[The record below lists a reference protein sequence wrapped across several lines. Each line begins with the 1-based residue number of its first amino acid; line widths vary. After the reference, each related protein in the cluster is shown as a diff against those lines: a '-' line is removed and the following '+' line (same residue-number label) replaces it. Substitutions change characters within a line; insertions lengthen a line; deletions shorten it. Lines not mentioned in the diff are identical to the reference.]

1 MLQTLTRTILLNM
14 NLKFCANLSFM
25 YQEANSLLE
34 RYSLAAKSGFSY
46 VECAFPYDDPL
57 ERLVRAKTDANV
69 QQILI
74 NTPRGDAHE
83 LGLAA
88 IPSMED
94 RFRSSID
101 LSVSYACA
109 LNCSKIHVM
118 AGIVHQ
124 PTEANHEIYEKNLK
138 YVVQI
143 FETKNITGL
152 IEPINKYSAPGYY
165 LNSYEQAINVLNKIN
180 SPNLK
185 LQLDIFHL
193 QQIKGDLTNSIKN
206 LLPYVGH
213 IQLAQVPKRNEPNT
227 PGEIDY
233 NYIFQ
238 LLEELNY
245 NGWIGLE
252 YNPKT
257 NTDKGLSWLKNL
269 KGTDKF

>member
-1 MLQTLTRTILLNM
+1 M

-25 YQEANSLLE
+25 YQEANCLLE
-34 RYSLAAKSGFSY
+34 RYSLAAKSGFTS
-46 VECAFPYDDPL
+46 VECAFPYSDSL
-57 ERLVRAKTDANV
+57 EKLVQAKTNANV

-74 NTPRGDAHE
+74 NAPRGETFE
-83 LGLAA
+83 LGFAA

-94 RFRSSID
+94 KFRSSID
-101 LSVSYACA
+101 SAISYAKA

-118 AGIVHQ
+118 AGIVAQ
-124 PTEANHEIYEKNLK
+124 PTEVNHQTYEKNLT
-138 YVVQI
+138 YAAQI
-143 FETKNITGL
+143 FENKGIIGL

-165 LNSYEQAINVLNKIN
+165 LNSYERAIDVLNKIN

-193 QQIKGDLTNSIKN
+193 QQIKGDLTNNIKS

-213 IQLAQVPKRNEPNT
+213 IQLAQVPARNEPNT

-233 NYIFQ
+233 SYIFQ

-245 NGWIGLE
+245 NEWIGLE
-252 YNPKT
+252 YNPKDE
-257 NTDKGLSWLKNL
+257 TDKGLSWLRNL
-269 KGTDKF
+269 KRTEKF

>member
-1 MLQTLTRTILLNM
+1 M

-25 YQEANSLLE
+25 YQEANCLLE
-34 RYSLAAKSGFSY
+34 RYGLAAKSGFTS
-46 VECAFPYDDPL
+46 VECAFPYSNPL
-57 ERLVRAKTDANV
+57 EKVVQAKTDANV

-74 NTPRGDAHE
+74 NAPRGEANE
-83 LGLAA
+83 LGFAA
-88 IPSMED
+88 IPNMED

-101 LSVSYACA
+101 LAISYAKA

-118 AGIVHQ
+118 AGIVVQ
-124 PTEANHEIYEKNLK
+124 PTEVNHQTYEKNLT
-138 YVVQI
+138 YAALI
-143 FETKNITGL
+143 FETKGIMGV

-165 LNSYEQAINVLNKIN
+165 LNSYEQAIEVLKKIN

-193 QQIKGDLTNSIKN
+193 QQIKGDLTNNIKS

-213 IQLAQVPKRNEPNT
+213 IQLAQVPTRNEPNT

-238 LLEELNY
+238 LLEELKY
-245 NGWIGLE
+245 DEWIGLE
-252 YNPKT
+252 YTPKDD
-257 NTDKGLSWLKNL
+257 TDKGLSWLRDL
-269 KGTDKF
+269 KRTVTF

>member
-1 MLQTLTRTILLNM
+1 M

-25 YQEANSLLE
+25 YQETNSLLE
-34 RYSLAAKSGFSY
+34 RYSLAAQSGFSS
-46 VECAFPYDDPL
+46 VECAFPYSDSLDK
-57 ERLVRAKTDANV
+57 LVQSKIDANV

-74 NTPRGDAHE
+74 NVPRGDTHE

-88 IPSMED
+88 IPNEEN

-101 LSVSYACA
+101 LAVTYAQA

-118 AGIVHQ
+118 AGIVTR
-124 PTEANHEIYEKNLK
+124 PTEANHETYVKNLA
-138 YVVQI
+138 YAAQI
-143 FETKNITGL
+143 FETKGIIGL
-152 IEPINKYSAPGYY
+152 IEPINKYSVPDYY
-165 LNSYEQAINVLNKIN
+165 LNSYEQAIDVLNKIN
-180 SPNLK
+180 SSNLK

-193 QQIKGDLTNSIKN
+193 QQIKGDLTRNITN
-206 LLPYVGH
+206 LFPYTGH

-233 NYIFQ
+233 KYILQ

-245 NGWIGLE
+245 SEWIGLE
-252 YNPKT
+252 YNPKDD
-257 NTDKGLSWLKNL
+257 TDKGLSWLRNL

>member
-1 MLQTLTRTILLNM
+1 M

-25 YQEANSLLE
+25 YQEANHLLE
-34 RYSLAAKSGFSY
+34 RYSLAAKSGFSS
-46 VECAFPYDDPL
+46 VECAFPYSDSL
-57 ERLVRAKTDANV
+57 EKVVQAKSNANV

-74 NTPRGDAHE
+74 NAPRGEAHE
-83 LGLAA
+83 LGFAA

-101 LSVSYACA
+101 LAVSYAHA

-118 AGIVHQ
+118 AGIVDQ
-124 PTEANHEIYEKNLK
+124 PTEANHETYEKNLK
-138 YVVQI
+138 YAAQL
-143 FETKNITGL
+143 FEAKGIIGL

-165 LNSYEQAINVLNKIN
+165 LNSYERAVGILNKIN

-193 QQIKGDLTNSIKN
+193 QQIKGDLTNNIKS
-206 LLPYVGH
+206 LLPLVGH
-213 IQLAQVPKRNEPNT
+213 IQVAQVPKRNEPNT

-245 NGWIGLE
+245 TEWIGLE
-252 YNPKT
+252 YNPK
-257 NTDKGLSWLKNL
+257 NDTDSGLTWLRNL
-269 KGTDKF
+269 KKSDKF

>member
-1 MLQTLTRTILLNM
+1 M

-25 YQEANSLLE
+25 YQETNNLLE
-34 RYSLAAKSGFSY
+34 RYSLAAKSGFSS
-46 VECAFPYDDPL
+46 VECAFPYSDPL
-57 ERLVRAKTDANV
+57 EKLVQAKNEANV

-74 NTPRGDAHE
+74 NSPRGEPHE

-88 IPSMED
+88 IPNMED
-94 RFRSSID
+94 RFHSTID
-101 LSVSYACA
+101 LAVSYAHA

-118 AGIVHQ
+118 AGNVAL
-124 PTEANHEIYEKNLK
+124 PTEVNLETYKKNLT
-138 YVVQI
+138 YAAEI
-143 FETKNITGL
+143 FKTKGIIGL

-165 LNSYEQAINVLNKIN
+165 LNSYEQAIDVLDKIN

-193 QQIKGDLTNSIKN
+193 QQIKGDLTNNIKT
-206 LLPYVGH
+206 LLPYAGH

-227 PGEIDY
+227 SGEIDY

-238 LLEELNY
+238 LLEDLNY
-245 NGWIGLE
+245 NEWIGLE
-252 YNPKT
+252 YIPKDS
-257 NTDKGLSWLKNL
+257 TDSGLSWLKNL